1 MSIPLLLNQ
10 DSNISN
16 RNLNI
21 SKKISSHN
29 ENQEEK
35 NKFNHINDIKSN
47 VAKEIYY
54 FKDEILKDF
63 NHIIEKLII
72 KFSNNFKDIN
82 EKFSKCEK
90 NIEDIN
96 KKINE
101 IFEKN
106 KTFEKYDERIN
117 DLFDYKKNS
126 EKEMKSY
133 SFNLN
138 TIKREIREGFQE
150 YDFILKKFKATQEIV
165 GENRKFQTYPELIRF
180 LFKNFNEI
188 SNFQN
193 KNIVDFKGYKSKLD
207 STISTFKQQINV
219 VTDAMK
225 NFTIKS
231 VKNSEERIKGIM
243 SNYDDRIVEIRS
255 EASVNSENL
264 KKEYENLFNETI
276 EKIKKELDKKI
287 NFDIIN
293 FTESLKNT
301 ENELEEKIT
310 KYINEFIS
318 LKRDFEIIKSNEE
331 NFCEQIKEQLSN
343 IQNNN
348 KKNKSNK
355 NNNSNKYNNN
365 KNSNNYITNP
375 EIKESLIKD
384 EKSKTQRNYFNPNQH
399 FKSIT
404 NFIENANNN
413 ININNKTIKNK
424 SKRNSIFNLSNNN
437 LKSFNDKINEI
448 REEKNERKKSEIINF
463 NDRYNLEQS
472 DNEQSLKEN
481 EKKIVSLKNG
491 LFKKENVNNTIF
503 KIKKI
508 IKQNTLNKFSSDIKD
523 NNIENKKDI
532 NKDDLTFRSDKNL
545 FEQKDNSLPILGDIK
560 KGDNNNISREQK
572 LKTKRE
578 DKKTNTSFF
587 YQGSNIKKITK
598 RILSTNNGKIM
609 KEQKD
614 KHDLNLDNSTP
625 KKKFDTVGESRINHK
640 MSIYDVTY
648 KPYKDYDRNKIL
660 KEERKKSSKNSDDN
674 IIYKKIANNK
684 KEYDY
689 INSKGEIS
697 NVIEMPPPNDVIY
710 KSIYQID

>member
-82 EKFSKCEK
+82 EKFSKSEK

-133 SFNLN
+133 SFNFN

-532 NKDDLTFRSDKNL
+532 NKDDLTFRSAKNL
-545 FEQKDNSLPILGDIK
+545 FELKDNSLPILGDIK

-578 DKKTNTSFF
+578 KTTNTSFF

>member
-82 EKFSKCEK
+82 EKFSKSEK

-117 DLFDYKKNS
+117 DLFDYKKNN

-133 SFNLN
+133 SFNFN

-532 NKDDLTFRSDKNL
+532 NKDDLTFRSAKNL
-545 FEQKDNSLPILGDIK
+545 FELKDNSLPILGDIK

-578 DKKTNTSFF
+578 KTTNTSFF

>member
-82 EKFSKCEK
+82 EKFSKSEK

-117 DLFDYKKNS
+117 DLF
-126 EKEMKSY
+126 
-133 SFNLN
+133 FNFN

-424 SKRNSIFNLSNNN
+424 SKRNSIFNLSNYN

-448 REEKNERKKSEIINF
+448 REEKNERKQSEIINF
-463 NDRYNLEQS
+463 NERYNLEQS

-532 NKDDLTFRSDKNL
+532 NKDDLTFRSAKNL
-545 FEQKDNSLPILGDIK
+545 FELKDNSLPILGDIK

-578 DKKTNTSFF
+578 KTTNTSFF

>member
-82 EKFSKCEK
+82 EKFSKSEK

-133 SFNLN
+133 SFNFN

-150 YDFILKKFKATQEIV
+150 YDFILKKFKSTQEIV

-331 NFCEQIKEQLSN
+331 YFCEQIKEQLSN

-375 EIKESLIKD
+375 EIKESLYKD

-491 LFKKENVNNTIF
+491 LFKKENVYNTIF

-578 DKKTNTSFF
+578 KTTNTSFF

>member
-82 EKFSKCEK
+82 EKFSKSEK

-133 SFNLN
+133 SFNFN

-264 KKEYENLFNETI
+264 KKEYENFFNETI

-375 EIKESLIKD
+375 EIKESLMKD

-437 LKSFNDKINEI
+437 LKIFNDKINEI

-508 IKQNTLNKFSSDIKD
+508 IKQNTLNKYSSDIKD

-532 NKDDLTFRSDKNL
+532 NKDDLTFRSAKNL

-560 KGDNNNISREQK
+560 KGDNNNISRDQK
-572 LKTKRE
+572 FKTKRE
-578 DKKTNTSFF
+578 DKTTNISFF

-674 IIYKKIANNK
+674 IIYKKIANKK

>member
-72 KFSNNFKDIN
+72 KFSNKFKDIN
-82 EKFSKCEK
+82 EKFSKSEK

-133 SFNLN
+133 SFNFN

-301 ENELEEKIT
+301 ENALEEKIT

-532 NKDDLTFRSDKNL
+532 NKDALTFRSAKNL

-560 KGDNNNISREQK
+560 KGDNNNISRDQK

-578 DKKTNTSFF
+578 DMTTNTSFF

>member
-82 EKFSKCEK
+82 EKFSKSEK

-404 NFIENANNN
+404 NFIENAKNN

-532 NKDDLTFRSDKNL
+532 NKDDLTFRSAKNL
-545 FEQKDNSLPILGDIK
+545 FELKDNSLPILGDIK

-578 DKKTNTSFF
+578 KTTNTSFF

>member
-82 EKFSKCEK
+82 EKFSKSEK

-133 SFNLN
+133 SFNFN

-508 IKQNTLNKFSSDIKD
+508 IKQNTLNKYSSDIKD

-532 NKDDLTFRSDKNL
+532 NKDDLTFRSAKNL
-545 FEQKDNSLPILGDIK
+545 FELKDNSLPILGDIK
-560 KGDNNNISREQK
+560 KGDNNNISRDQK
-572 LKTKRE
+572 FKTKRE
-578 DKKTNTSFF
+578 DKTTNTSFF